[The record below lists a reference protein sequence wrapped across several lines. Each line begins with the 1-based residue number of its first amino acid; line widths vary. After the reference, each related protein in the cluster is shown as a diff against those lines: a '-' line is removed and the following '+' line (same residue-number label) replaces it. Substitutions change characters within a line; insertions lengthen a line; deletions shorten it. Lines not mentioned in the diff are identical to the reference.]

1 MIHVIATVQINPGQ
15 RAAFLAEFRKIV
27 EDVRAEAGC
36 IEYGP
41 AVDFESRIPVQAE
54 PRPDVVT
61 IIEKWESSEALSD
74 HLRAPHMVTY
84 RERVRDLVKWVDLRI
99 LEPA

>member
-1 MIHVIATVQINPGQ
+1 MIHVLATIQVNSGCREQ
-15 RAAFLAEFRKIV
+15 FLSEFRRIV
-27 EDVRAEAGC
+27 ETVRAEQGC

-41 AVDFESRIPVQAE
+41 AVEFESRIAVQAE

-61 IIEKWESSEALSD
+61 IIEKWSDVKALET
-74 HLRAPHMVTY
+74 HLSAPHMATY
-84 RERVRDLVKWVDLRI
+84 RERVRDLVRWVDLRI